1 MKKLIERN
9 EECERIIQNRGE
21 ADLLERLQ
29 HSERNNMQLQE
40 ELDMARRMNEAGHKG
55 MEELRDSNKTVAS

>member
-1 MKKLIERN
+1 
-9 EECERIIQNRGE
+9 
-21 ADLLERLQ
+21 
-29 HSERNNMQLQE
+29 MQLQE